1 MNDVQGPIGVPVADP
16 LKMAWYEL
24 SDLGN
29 ARRLRDLAGGKL
41 LWVDDHWQGYDG
53 RRWSREDGKRLAHLT
68 AHEVALHVSAEAAAI
83 LAEIE
88 SGRVVKDQVGRWEE
102 RATAL
107 FKHAVMSGNANKTAA
122 MLMQAQNLM
131 FATRDDFDRDPL
143 CINVANGTLRFFE
156 TGDGWKVRRD
166 PHDPADMI
174 SRVADAEWLD
184 TKHPDAGCPTWDAH
198 MATVLP
204 DPAVRAF
211 FQACAGYGA
220 TGSIREQ
227 VIFILQGKGGDG
239 KSTCMNVLRET
250 LGGYATKSD
259 VQTFMAGALRS
270 GADATP
276 DLARLAGDT
285 RLVTTAEPKVG
296 GMLDESRIKD
306 ITGGEPIQARELHGA
321 PFTFDPR
328 CKIFFQCNRKPR
340 VSGDDDGI
348 WRRIIVIMFPHQF
361 KDEAINKRIMED
373 LLAEKAGVLRWVVDG
388 VLQWLNAGELKPPA
402 SVKEATDDY
411 RRASNP
417 FGEWFADH
425 VDTSDPK
432 AVTPAQDL
440 FDSYKTFCADNGV
453 DDRGIM
459 NSTSFGRAL
468 GDKQLIKFKSHGGRV
483 HRRGCR
489 LRGGDELFQAA
500 KPVAGDDGPG
510 VPDPRDVGPM
520 PGWDD

>member
-1 MNDVQGPIGVPVADP
+1 MSDVTGPIAMPIADP

-29 ARRLRDLAGGKL
+29 ARRLRDLAGGRL

-53 RRWSREDGKRLAHLT
+53 KRWSREDGKRLAHLT
-68 AHEVALHVSAEAAAI
+68 AHEVALHISAEAVAI
-83 LAEIE
+83 LDEIE
-88 SGRVVKDQVGRWEE
+88 SGRVAKDQVGRWEE

-122 MLMQAQNLM
+122 MLVQAQNLM

-143 CINVANGTLRFFE
+143 AINVGNGTLRFFDS
-156 TGDGWKVRRD
+156 GAGWRVRLD

-174 SRVADAEWLD
+174 SRVADVPWLAAEN
-184 TKHPDAGCPTWDAH
+184 PEAACPTWEKH

-211 FQACAGYGA
+211 FQTCAGYGA

-259 VQTFMAGALRS
+259 VQTFMAGAMRS

-285 RLVTTAEPKVG
+285 RMVTTAEPKVG

-348 WRRIIVIMFPHQF
+348 WRRITVIMFPHQF

-373 LLAEKAGVLRWVVDG
+373 LLAEKPGVLRWLVDG
-388 VLQWLNAGELKPPA
+388 VLAWLNAGELKPPA

-417 FGEWFADH
+417 FGEWFADY

-432 AVTPAQDL
+432 SVEPAQSL
-440 FDSYKTFCADNGV
+440 FDSYKAFCSDNGV

-489 LRGGDELFQAA
+489 LRRDDELWQGQKAA
-500 KPVAGDDGPG
+500 GGEAAPEGRENPG
-510 VPDPRDVGPM
+510 EIM